1 MKKAQ
6 GVPVPWA
13 LCGESFDSP
22 CEEPILNAP
31 RLQITPRL
39 AAGPQH
45 SVDMKRELGP
55 ATPPRRRET
64 RLFFKGRGFGIRLLL
79 KLLRLDEPA

>member
-1 MKKAQ
+1 
-6 GVPVPWA
+6 
-13 LCGESFDSP
+13 
-22 CEEPILNAP
+22 
-31 RLQITPRL
+31 
-39 AAGPQH
+39 
-45 SVDMKRELGP
+45 MKRELGP